1 MSLFGKKKD
10 NSAPVETNASVQTTQ
25 PSPQAGQP
33 AAQPAQTAPAA
44 QPGTPAQTAA
54 TGATQTG
61 ASAQEVIADVNQ
73 QSSRFNAGLAA
84 AKDANASTSQ
94 KVEQAA
100 EVQYDSQGRVKRPT
114 KPFKFTITNDV
125 GKKITCNV
133 EAESEAE
140 IRQYLESNKYDIVS
154 VVPRSKTDVDI
165 NIGGLKASDLS
176 FSLTQLSTYIKSG
189 IPLADAVGILAKQA
203 TKPALRNSFHQLD
216 FELLKG
222 ENLSDAMADQ
232 GSTYPQLLVNMVKT
246 AEMTGDLPSIL
257 DDMSDYYTAID
268 QTKKQMKSAMTYPL
282 IVLTI
287 AFGVLIFMLTYL
299 VPQFTSMW
307 KLLII
312 IAVIVITFIVCFK
325 KIKPFKKKVQIL
337 LMHLP
342 VSKDI
347 IIYNEIANFTKT
359 FASLLNHGVYIT
371 DSMDV
376 LQQITNNEVY
386 KDIIQSCLT
395 NLAKGET
402 VSSAFRGQWA
412 VPVVAYEM
420 IVTGEKTGQLG
431 QMMEKVASHFQ
442 MLHKN
447 VIDQMKS
454 MIEPFLIVFLAVV
467 VGTILLSIIQ
477 PMFAIYDTVQ

>member
-1 MSLFGKKKD
+1 MLMQD
-10 NSAPVETNASVQTTQ
+10 
-25 PSPQAGQP
+25 
-33 AAQPAQTAPAA
+33 
-44 QPGTPAQTAA
+44 
-54 TGATQTG
+54 
-61 ASAQEVIADVNQ
+61 
-73 QSSRFNAGLAA
+73 
-84 AKDANASTSQ
+84 
-94 KVEQAA
+94 KV
-100 EVQYDSQGRVKRPT
+100 
-114 KPFKFTITNDV
+114 
-125 GKKITCNV
+125 
-133 EAESEAE
+133 
-140 IRQYLESNKYDIVS
+140 
-154 VVPRSKTDVDI
+154 
-165 NIGGLKASDLS
+165 
-176 FSLTQLSTYIKSG
+176 
-189 IPLADAVGILAKQA
+189 
-203 TKPALRNSFHQLD
+203 
-216 FELLKG
+216 
-222 ENLSDAMADQ
+222 
-232 GSTYPQLLVNMVKT
+232 YPKLLVNMVKT

-268 QTKKQMKSAMTYPL
+268 QTKKQMKSAMMYPL

-299 VPQFTSMW
+299 VPQFTSMFAENGGELPALTRFIVAVSAFLTQNWW